1 VVPVGDAT
9 SLAQRLVELLV
20 DPARAREMGRL
31 GRARAEREL
40 SLERKRAAYADLYC
54 RLLDSPAPLSAARRR
69 GRSACPL
76 AGEQDRP

>member
-1 VVPVGDAT
+1 MVPVGDAT

-20 DPARAREMGRL
+20 DPARAREMGRR

-54 RLLDSPAPLSAARRR
+54 RLLDIPAPLAVAP
-69 GRSACPL
+69 G
-76 AGEQDRP
+76 